1 MDVTYIST
9 RRTMTIGDGL
19 QTDRH
24 TGTVNTH
31 AADVVVVDDD
41 DQKHS
46 LGNEKHLTAFVPF
59 RI

>member
-1 MDVTYIST
+1 
-9 RRTMTIGDGL
+9 MTIGDGP

-31 AADVVVVDDD
+31 AAADVVVDDDD